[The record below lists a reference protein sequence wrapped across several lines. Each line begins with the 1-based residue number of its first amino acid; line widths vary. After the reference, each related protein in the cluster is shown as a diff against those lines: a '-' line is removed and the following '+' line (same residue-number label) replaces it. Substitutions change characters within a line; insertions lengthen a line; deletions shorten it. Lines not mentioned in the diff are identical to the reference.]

1 MKEYD
6 VIACERVV
14 EENLMITTHGMSAM
28 ALAVALAALPAH
40 ADDEYFSPT
49 NERVRISLGVMHV
62 SSTTTLRAD
71 SSAGVAGTTINAER
85 EFGLDASDFEPK
97 FQATVRVAKRQRL
110 SFDYFTLDRSGN
122 TTLTGTPIL
131 FRDVTLLPGDPLQT
145 KLSLRSLGITY
156 GYSFWHSE
164 TLEIAGTLGVHA
176 TDVSAEARVQ
186 TQTRHIIQTEDQ
198 AGPIPTLGIDATWVV
213 SKRFYLDGRAQ
224 YLKVNISNLD
234 GSLGIYELDVLYRY
248 RPNVSFAVG
257 YSDFTANITSTKR
270 SKAGVFDFSTK
281 GPEMFFRIAF

>member
-1 MKEYD
+1 
-6 VIACERVV
+6 
-14 EENLMITTHGMSAM
+14 MITTRGMT
-28 ALAVALAALPAH
+28 ALAVALAASSAL
-40 ADDEYFSPT
+40 ADDAYFSPT
-49 NERVRISLGVMHV
+49 NERVRVSLGAMHV

-71 SSAGVAGTTINAER
+71 STAGVTGTTINGEN
-85 EFGLDASDFEPK
+85 EFGLDSSDFEPK
-97 FQATVRVAKRQRL
+97 FQATVRVATRHRL

-122 TTLTGTPIL
+122 TTLPLTGTPIL

-145 KLSLRSLGITY
+145 KLSLRSFGITY

-164 TLEIAGTLGVHA
+164 RFEIAGTLGVHA

-186 TQTRHIIQTEDQ
+186 TQTRHIIQDEDQ
-198 AGPIPTLGIDATWVV
+198 AGPIPTVGIDATWVV
-213 SKRFYLDGRAQ
+213 SRRFYLDGRAQ

-234 GSLGIYELDVLYRY
+234 GSLGIYELDALYRY
-248 RPNVSFAVG
+248 RPNVSFGVG
-257 YSDFTANITSTKR
+257 YSDFTAKITSTKS

>member
-1 MKEYD
+1 
-6 VIACERVV
+6 
-14 EENLMITTHGMSAM
+14 MITTHGS
-28 ALAVALAALPAH
+28 LAALAAPALLAALAASPAR
-40 ADDEYFSPT
+40 ADDAYFSPT
-49 NERVRISLGVMHV
+49 DERVRISLGAMHV
-62 SSTTTLRAD
+62 SSATSLRAD
-71 SSAGVAGTTINAER
+71 STAGVPGTTINGER
-85 EFGLDASDFEPK
+85 EFGLDSSDFEPK
-97 FQATVRVAKRQRL
+97 FQATVRVATRQRL

-122 TTLTGTPIL
+122 NTLPLAGTLIF
-131 FRDVTLLPGDPLQT
+131 FRDVQLQPGDPLQT
-145 KLSLRSLGITY
+145 KMSLRSFGITY

-257 YSDFTANITSTKR
+257 YSDFSANITSTKS
-270 SKAGVFDFSTK
+270 SKAGMFDFSTK

>member
-1 MKEYD
+1 
-6 VIACERVV
+6 
-14 EENLMITTHGMSAM
+14 MITTHGS
-28 ALAVALAALPAH
+28 LAALAAPALLAALAASPAR
-40 ADDEYFSPT
+40 ADDAYFSPT
-49 NERVRISLGVMHV
+49 DERVRISLGAMHV
-62 SSTTTLRAD
+62 SSATSLRAD
-71 SSAGVAGTTINAER
+71 SSAGVAGTTINGER
-85 EFGLDASDFEPK
+85 EFGLDSSDFEPK
-97 FQATVRVAKRQRL
+97 FQATVRVATRQRL

-122 TTLTGTPIL
+122 NTLPLAGTLIF
-131 FRDVTLLPGDPLQT
+131 FRDVQLQPGDPLQT
-145 KLSLRSLGITY
+145 KMSLRSFGITY

-257 YSDFTANITSTKR
+257 YSDFSANITSTKS
-270 SKAGVFDFSTK
+270 SKAGMFDFSTK

>member
-1 MKEYD
+1 
-6 VIACERVV
+6 
-14 EENLMITTHGMSAM
+14 MITTHGMTAM
-28 ALAVALAALPAH
+28 AVGFALAALPAH

-49 NERVRISLGVMHV
+49 NERVRISLGAMHV
-62 SSTTTLRAD
+62 SNATNLRAD
-71 SSAGVAGTTINAER
+71 STAGVTGTTLNAER

-97 FQATVRVAKRQRL
+97 FQATVRVATRQRL
-110 SFDYFTLDRSGN
+110 SFDYFTLDRSGS
-122 TTLTGTPIL
+122 TTLAGTPIL
-131 FRDVTLLPGDPLQT
+131 FRDVTFLPGDPLRT

-186 TQTRHIIQTEDQ
+186 TQTRHIIQAEDQ
-198 AGPIPTLGIDATWVV
+198 AGPIPTVGIDATWVV
-213 SKRFYLDGRAQ
+213 SRRFYLDGRAQ

-257 YSDFTANITSTKR
+257 YSDFTANITSTKS

-281 GPEMFFRIAF
+281 GPEMFFRVAF

>member
-1 MKEYD
+1 
-6 VIACERVV
+6 VW
-14 EENLMITTHGMSAM
+14 
-28 ALAVALAALPAH
+28 
-40 ADDEYFSPT
+40 
-49 NERVRISLGVMHV
+49 
-62 SSTTTLRAD
+62 
-71 SSAGVAGTTINAER
+71 
-85 EFGLDASDFEPK
+85 
-97 FQATVRVAKRQRL
+97 
-110 SFDYFTLDRSGN
+110 
-122 TTLTGTPIL
+122 
-131 FRDVTLLPGDPLQT
+131 LLPGDPLQT
-145 KLSLRSLGITY
+145 KLSLRSFGITY

-186 TQTRHIIQTEDQ
+186 TQTRHIIQTEDE

-213 SKRFYLDGRAQ
+213 SRRFYLDGRAQ

-257 YSDFTANITSTKR
+257 YSDFTANITSTKSR
-270 SKAGVFDFSTK
+270 KSGVFDFSTK

>member
-1 MKEYD
+1 M
-6 VIACERVV
+6 
-14 EENLMITTHGMSAM
+14 NTTHGMTALALLAAM
-28 ALAVALAALPAH
+28 AASAAH
-40 ADDEYFSPT
+40 ADDAYFSPT
-49 NERVRISLGVMHV
+49 NERVRVSLGAVHV
-62 SSTTTLRAD
+62 SSSTNLRAD
-71 SSAGVAGTTINAER
+71 SSAGVQGTPINGER
-85 EFGLDASDFEPK
+85 EFGLDKSDFEPK
-97 FQATVRVAKRQRL
+97 FQATVRVATRQRL

-122 TTLTGTPIL
+122 TTVAGTPIA

-145 KLSLRSLGITY
+145 KLSLRSLGIAY

-186 TQTRHIIQTEDQ
+186 TPTRHIIQTEDQ

-213 SKRFYLDGRAQ
+213 SRRFYVDGRAQ
-224 YLKVNISNLD
+224 YLKLNISNLD
-234 GSLGIYELDVLYRY
+234 GNLGIYELDVLYRY

-257 YSDFTANITSTKR
+257 YSDFSAKITSTKP

>member
-1 MKEYD
+1 
-6 VIACERVV
+6 
-14 EENLMITTHGMSAM
+14 MITTHGS
-28 ALAVALAALPAH
+28 LAALAAPALLAALAAAPAR
-40 ADDEYFSPT
+40 ADDAYFSPT
-49 NERVRISLGVMHV
+49 NERVRISLGAMRV

-71 SSAGVAGTTINAER
+71 SSTGVAGTTVNGER
-85 EFGLDASDFEPK
+85 DFGLDGSDWEPK

-110 SFDYFTLDRSGN
+110 SFDYFTLDRSGS
-122 TTLTGTPIL
+122 TTLAGTPIL
-131 FRDVTLLPGDPLQT
+131 FRDVTLLPGDPLRT
-145 KLSLRSLGITY
+145 KLSLRSFGITY

-198 AGPIPTLGIDATWVV
+198 AGPIPTVGIDATWVV
-213 SKRFYLDGRAQ
+213 SKRFYVDGRAQ

-257 YSDFTANITSTKR
+257 YSDFTANITSSKR
-270 SKAGVFDFSTK
+270 SQAGVFDFTTK

>member
-1 MKEYD
+1 M
-6 VIACERVV
+6 VTMQGTIATQAS
-14 EENLMITTHGMSAM
+14 LASL
-28 ALAVALAALPAH
+28 ALLAALAALPAH
-40 ADDEYFSPT
+40 ADDTYFSPT
-49 NERVRISLGVMHV
+49 DERVRISLGAMHV
-62 SSTTTLRAD
+62 SSATNLRAD
-71 SSAGVAGTTINAER
+71 SSGGVQGTTINGER
-85 EFGLDASDFEPK
+85 QFGLDASDFEPK
-97 FQATVRVAKRQRL
+97 FQAMIRVAERQRL

-122 TTLTGTPIL
+122 TTLTGAPIA

-186 TQTRHIIQTEDQ
+186 TPTRHIIQNEDE

-224 YLKVNISNLD
+224 YLKVNISNLN
-234 GSLGIYELDVLYRY
+234 GTLGIYELDVLYRY

-257 YSDFTANITSTKR
+257 YSDFNAKITSTKS
-270 SKAGVFDFSTK
+270 SKSGVFDFSAK